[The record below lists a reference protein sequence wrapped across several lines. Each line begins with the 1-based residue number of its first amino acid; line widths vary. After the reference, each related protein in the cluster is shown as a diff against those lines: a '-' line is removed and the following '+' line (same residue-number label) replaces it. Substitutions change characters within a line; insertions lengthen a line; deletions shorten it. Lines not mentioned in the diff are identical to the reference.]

1 MRCKQKK
8 MSSKGFTMVEL
19 LAAITILG
27 IVTLVAIK
35 GVSGLIERA
44 KNERFIQQEKTLSLA
59 AESYI
64 QANSRLKPK
73 TIGESRLIEVKDLRK
88 ANYLKEDIVN
98 EKGESCMENSVVRVY
113 KLSKTEYT
121 YYPAL
126 YCGEETRPAEIAPP
140 EPNVSAYFTDATL
153 KNKNNNGV
161 LTLSD
166 VSKARLMIDMNGG
179 TTSGGD
185 SIAVDGYSYSIDAV
199 DDTGR
204 RTVFDSGSL
213 SANRKTS
220 LSISFDLNDY
230 IDLSSRT
237 DFYVKVSVTNVY
249 GGVKTYDYGIDTPN
263 AGGSYKDNDNPKCVN
278 IQNQAN
284 EGEWINKYSPV
295 KERTITV
302 GCDDGDG
309 SGCVRDTF
317 SRTWPNKE
325 QPSTEYGFIAVRDN
339 AGNRNPELANYLTGS
354 CAPWNR
360 ECCVR
365 VNVDIVSPV
374 VKVSP
379 YHGTGINSSFT
390 NGSTKLQVKDG
401 NSYVYQ
407 VSADSSNDY
416 SRVIQASD
424 FKMANERGW
433 VGSDVP
439 TGIAFK
445 VEISDDFKL
454 DRWEW
459 TTNKP
464 GLTSSNDPNFNNLE
478 KNGEYRSDEYNGSRT
493 SANITV
499 GFFGKDKN
507 GKCIGCGARKG
518 VLTVWDVAG
527 NDTQFIIYLNYS
539 VDTPCPSNPEDPWGQ
554 CPTKLKASL
563 DFYKYREPDVALP
576 GDSYNFKS
584 AQTNKDKWSTTSII
598 AKPPLSVVDEVKK
611 INGLYFEYVVN
622 LDNKTTS
629 ENGKKNPFISN
640 PDYNGTGYN
649 FDNSGGT
656 NTTNGKNTITLRICD
671 QAHNCVSSEEYN
683 VWIDT
688 IAPICTVKSYSYST
702 NKFSQSNASTYDD
715 GHWLKDPIKAR
726 ITASCKDE
734 SDLFTT
740 SSCATGSFFYDYNSD
755 IAITNGGAKG
765 TGDGGYVEDVAGN
778 RTDCRSD
785 VTVKIDHQPPT
796 CKVVAT
802 RGGSTYD
809 GRWLNKADID
819 SGGGVDV
826 TTTASDPKENGVS
839 SGLKGIYE
847 VTGSTQ
853 SALTNPVTKNYIN
866 NINTTNASSAGNNVT
881 VIAKDVAG
889 NQADCKP
896 KIVVKIDKN
905 PPTCSPTG
913 TSSTWRN
920 PSSVTITLNCS
931 DTGGSGCDNDR
942 HGLTKKYTTNTNQ
955 ASTTIYD
962 IAGNSATCGKYNVK
976 LDKVAP
982 NCGTTTGEQTY
993 YSAGPRPITV
1003 QCNDNTSNNNVN
1015 SGCPNPN
1022 PVERVFTAEGK
1033 TGTITIKDNAGNSK
1047 NCTVNTYIKDEPPK
1061 ECPKYNGSI
1070 AKDSDLFGDK
1080 IDQNTTFSTA
1090 RSIRYKHLN
1099 LGNGGSGTD
1108 RYTINIS
1115 STTILYN
1122 YLPLSP
1128 DTGAGT
1134 YTSESYNSS
1143 NNRPYAFGFT
1153 ATWSSEDWCF
1163 ADGTQCLG
1171 THYCYARV
1179 CKNPDACGQ
1188 FLGWTAEAM
1197 NDYIDDRNC
1206 HYARCWCSCTDGGTY
1221 VPGTDWYNK

>member
-1 MRCKQKK
+1 MCSMRKK

-73 TIGESRLIEVKDLRK
+73 TIGESRLIEVRDLRK

-98 EKGESCMENSVVRVY
+98 EKGESCMQNSVVRVY

-126 YCGEETRPAEIAPP
+126 YCGDETRPAEITPP
-140 EPNVSAYFTDATL
+140 TPNVNAYFTDATL
-153 KNKNNNGV
+153 KNKNTDGV

-166 VSKARLMIDMNGG
+166 VSKARLIIDMNGG

-185 SIAVDGYSYSIDAV
+185 NIAVDGYSYSIDAV

-249 GGVKTYDYGIDTPN
+249 GGVKTYDYGIDTPS
-263 AGGSYKDNDNPKCVN
+263 AAGSYKDSTNPKCVN

-302 GCDDGDG
+302 GCDDSDG

-354 CAPWNR
+354 CAPWNQ

-401 NSYVYQ
+401 NSYTYQ

-416 SRVIQASD
+416 SRIIQSSD
-424 FKMANERGW
+424 FKIANERGW
-433 VGSDVP
+433 IGSDVP

-464 GLTSSNDPNFNNLE
+464 GLTSSNDPDFNNLE

-493 SANITV
+493 SDNITV

-527 NDTQFIIYLNYS
+527 NDTQFIIYVNYS
-539 VDTPCPSNPEDPWGQ
+539 EKPPCPSNPSDPWGQ
-554 CPTKLKASL
+554 CPTQLKASL
-563 DFYKYREPDVALP
+563 EFYKYREPDVALP
-576 GDSYNFKS
+576 GEPYNFKT
-584 AQTNKDKWSTTSII
+584 ATTDKEKWSTTSVI
-598 AKPPLSVVDEVKK
+598 AKPPLSVIDEVKK
-611 INGLYFEYVVN
+611 IDGLYFKYIVEIEN
-622 LDNKTTS
+622 SDTS
-629 ENGKKNPFISN
+629 NGGKKNPFVSD

-656 NTTNGKNTITLRICD
+656 SKTNGKNTIILKICD
-671 QAHNCVSSEEYN
+671 QADNCVTSDEYN

-688 IAPICTVKSYSYST
+688 VPPVCTVKSYSYSG
-702 NKFSQSNASTYDD
+702 NKFSASSASTYND
-715 GHWLKDPIKAR
+715 GHWLKNPIKAR
-726 ITASCKDE
+726 IQASC
-734 SDLFTT
+734 SDDSGIFTT
-740 SSCATGSFFYDYNSD
+740 SKCITSTFFTDYTTD
-755 IAITNGGAKG
+755 MLITNGGAKG
-765 TGDGGYVEDVAGN
+765 AGNGGYVEDTAGN

-785 VTVKIDHQPPT
+785 VTVKIDHEAPKCEVT
-796 CKVVAT
+796 ASHD
-802 RGGSTYD
+802 GSTYD
-809 GRWLNKADID
+809 GSWLNKTTI
-819 SGGGVDV
+819 GGGVDV
-826 TTTASDPKENGVS
+826 TTTASDQVKNGVS

-847 VTGSTQ
+847 VTGSIQT
-853 SALTNPVTKNYIN
+853 ALKKPFTKNYRD
-866 NINTTNASSAGNNVT
+866 NIKTSKASSAGNNVT
-881 VIAKDVAG
+881 VIVKDNAG
-889 NQADCKP
+889 NETTCGTKS
-896 KIVVKIDKN
+896 VNIDKN
-905 PPTCSPTG
+905 PPTCKPDGESDK
-913 TSSTWRN
+913 WRN

-942 HGLTKKYTTNTNQ
+942 HGLTKKYTTNTDQ

-962 IAGNSATCGKYNVK
+962 KAGNSATCGKYKVR

-982 NCGTTTGEQTY
+982 SCGTKTGEQTY
-993 YSAGPRPITV
+993 YSAGPRKITV
-1003 QCNDNTSNNNVN
+1003 QCNDNTSSNNVN

-1022 PVERVFTAEGK
+1022 PVEKTFTADGD
-1033 TGTITIKDNAGNSK
+1033 TGTVTIKDNAGNSR
-1047 NCTVNTYIKDEPPK
+1047 NCDVDIYIKDEPPK
-1061 ECPKYNGSI
+1061 SCPKVNGVL
-1070 AKDSDLFGDK
+1070 ATDAELFGTE
-1080 IDQNTTFSTA
+1080 INQNTTFDTA
-1090 RSIRYKHLN
+1090 RSISYKHIHLGQY
-1099 LGNGGSGTD
+1099 GNGTG
-1108 RYTINIS
+1108 RYTVNIS
-1115 STTILYN
+1115 STKILYN
-1122 YLPLSP
+1122 YLPLNP

-1134 YTSESYNSS
+1134 YTSEEYNSS
-1143 NNRPYAFGFT
+1143 KGRPYAFGFT
-1153 ATWSSEDWCF
+1153 ANWSSQKWCF

-1171 THYCYARV
+1171 QHYCYARV
-1179 CKNPDACGQ
+1179 CKNPEACGE

-1197 NDYIDDRNC
+1197 NDYIDDSSC
-1206 HYARCWCSCTDGGTY
+1206 HYARCWCSCNYTDQ
-1221 VPGTDWYNK
+1221 WFN